1 MSDDVTGASAES
13 SKGVEL
19 ARIVGTSVDLNREHW
34 DEATAI
40 HARGNVYGIEDFKAG
55 RCQLH
60 RIEVEELGDVAGKML
75 LHLQCHFGLGT
86 LSWARRGAIVT
97 GVDFSPKA
105 IALARSLATEA
116 GIEARF
122 VESNVYDL
130 PVALSGR
137 FDIVFCS
144 YGVLCWLP
152 DLKRW
157 GEIVASYLEPGGI
170 FYIAEAHPFIRVF
183 PMDNDITDGSTELR
197 PYFPYFHDPAGTR
210 WEPDADYA
218 DEAARYTTP
227 EHTWQHSMGDI
238 VNALVTAGLR
248 IDFLHEFPYCLW
260 KVVAF
265 TEPVEGGGFRPGP
278 RFPRLPLMFSLKA
291 TKPV

>member
-1 MSDDVTGASAES
+1 MNTPMDS
-13 SKGVEL
+13 
-19 ARIVGTSVDLNREHW
+19 NREHW
-34 DEATAI
+34 DEATDI
-40 HARGNVYGIEDFKAG
+40 HARGDAYGIEDFKAG

-60 RIEVEELGDVAGKML
+60 RIEVEELGDVTGRTL
-75 LHLQCHFGLGT
+75 LHLQCHFGLDT

-105 IALARSLATEA
+105 IALARSLATEV
-116 GIEARF
+116 GVDARF

-130 PVALSGR
+130 PTTLSGR
-137 FDIVFCS
+137 FDIVFSS

-157 GEIVASYLEPGGI
+157 GEIVARYLEPGGI

-183 PMDNDITDGSTELR
+183 PTDNDITDGSTELR
-197 PYFPYFHDPAGTR
+197 PHFSYFHDPAGRR
-210 WEPDADYA
+210 WPPAADYA

-238 VNALVTAGLR
+238 VNTLVTAGLR
-248 IDFLHEFPYCLW
+248 IDFLHEFPYCVW
-260 KVVAF
+260 KVIAF
-265 TEPVEGGGFRPGP
+265 TEPVERGCWGLGP

-291 TKPV
+291 TKSGVRS

>member
-1 MSDDVTGASAES
+1 MSTPM
-13 SKGVEL
+13 
-19 ARIVGTSVDLNREHW
+19 DLNREHW
-34 DEATAI
+34 DEATDI
-40 HARGNVYGIEDFKAG
+40 HARGDVYGIEDFKAG

-60 RIEVEELGDVAGKML
+60 RIEVEELGDVAGKTL
-75 LHLQCHFGLGT
+75 LHLQCHFGLDT

-116 GIEARF
+116 GIAARF

-130 PVALSGR
+130 PTTLSGR
-137 FDIVFCS
+137 FDIVFAS

-157 GEIVASYLEPGGI
+157 GEIVARYLEPGGI

-183 PMDNDITDGSTELR
+183 PTDDDITDGSTELR
-197 PYFPYFHDPAGTR
+197 PHFSYFHDPAGTR
-210 WEPDADYA
+210 WPPAADYVDTA
-218 DEAARYTTP
+218 TRYTTP

-248 IDFLHEFPYCLW
+248 IDFLHEFPYCTW
-260 KVVAF
+260 KVIAF
-265 TEPVEGGGFRPGP
+265 TERGEPGCWGLGP
-278 RFPRLPLMFSLKA
+278 GFPRLPLMFSLKA
-291 TKPV
+291 TKPAS

>member
-1 MSDDVTGASAES
+1 MSTPMDS
-13 SKGVEL
+13 
-19 ARIVGTSVDLNREHW
+19 NREHW
-34 DEATAI
+34 DEATDL
-40 HARGNVYGIEDFKAG
+40 HARGDAYGIEDFKAG

-60 RIEVEELGDVAGKML
+60 RLEVEELGDVTGKTL
-75 LHLQCHFGLGT
+75 LHLQCHFGLDT

-105 IALARSLATEA
+105 IALARSLATEV
-116 GIEARF
+116 GVNARF

-130 PVALSGR
+130 PTTLSGR
-137 FDIVFCS
+137 FDIVFSS

-157 GEIVASYLEPGGI
+157 GEIVARYLEPGGI

-183 PMDNDITDGSTELR
+183 PTDNDITDGSTELR
-197 PYFPYFHDPAGTR
+197 PHFSYFHDPAGR
-210 WEPDADYA
+210 PWPPAADYA

-238 VNALVTAGLR
+238 VNTLVTAGLR
-248 IDFLHEFPYCLW
+248 IDFLHEFPYSVW
-260 KVVAF
+260 KVIAF
-265 TEPVEGGGFRPGP
+265 TEPVERGCWGLGP

-291 TKPV
+291 TKPVS

>member
-1 MSDDVTGASAES
+1 MSTPMDS
-13 SKGVEL
+13 
-19 ARIVGTSVDLNREHW
+19 NREHW
-34 DEATAI
+34 DEATDI

-60 RIEVEELGDVAGKML
+60 RIEVEELGDVAGKTL

-97 GVDFSPKA
+97 GVDFSPKS
-105 IALARSLATEA
+105 IALARSLATEVGA
-116 GIEARF
+116 DARF
-122 VESNVYDL
+122 VESNLYDL
-130 PVALSGR
+130 PTALSGR
-137 FDIVFCS
+137 FDIVFSS

-157 GEIVASYLEPGGI
+157 GEIVARYLEPGGI

-183 PMDNDITDGSTELR
+183 PTDDDITDGSTELR
-197 PYFPYFHDPAGTR
+197 PRFHYFHDPAGTR
-210 WEPDADYA
+210 WPPAADYV
-218 DEAARYTTP
+218 DETTRYTTP
-227 EHTWQHSMGDI
+227 EHIWQHSMGDI

-248 IDFLHEFPYCLW
+248 IDFLHEFPYCTW
-260 KVVAF
+260 KVIAF
-265 TEPVEGGGFRPGP
+265 TEPVERGSWGLGP

-291 TKPV
+291 TKPLS